1 MISAALRSV
10 VVMSSAPAPDRPNRA
25 SRDTEKLKA
34 AVKRVQ
40 IAGEEKRAKLSEEL
54 QNSVNNIDRIAR
66 EEIDFLKSLFEDEPT
81 SDASFDEI
89 DDIIVFKDE

>member
-1 MISAALRSV
+1 MIFAALRTPV
-10 VVMSSAPAPDRPNRA
+10 MMSSGPDRPHRA
-25 SRDTEKLKA
+25 SRDAEKLKA
-34 AVKRVQ
+34 AVKRVR
-40 IAGEEKRAKLSEEL
+40 IAGEEKRARLSEEL

-81 SDASFDEI
+81 MSDASFDEI

>member
-1 MISAALRSV
+1 MISTLRAAPV
-10 VVMSSAPAPDRPNRA
+10 MMSSAPDRPNRA
-25 SRDTEKLKA
+25 SRDAEKLKA
-34 AVKRVQ
+34 AAKRVK
-40 IAGEEKRAKLSEEL
+40 IAGEEKRARLIGEL

>member
-1 MISAALRSV
+1 MIFAALRSPV
-10 VVMSSAPAPDRPNRA
+10 VVMSSSPDRPNRA

-34 AVKRVQ
+34 AVKRVR
-40 IAGEEKRAKLSEEL
+40 IAGEEKRARLSEEL

-66 EEIDFLKSLFEDEPT
+66 EEIDFLKSLFEDE
-81 SDASFDEI
+81 SMSDDASFDEI